1 MSIEAIGAVGA
12 ASTLFETS
20 AATVQAS
27 AQSSGSANFAAMLDQ
42 IDGLNAKMVENEGA
56 VRSLALGQT
65 DNLHE
70 VMMNLESARMQLD
83 LLLQVRNKLLDAYQ
97 ELMRMQ
103 V

>member
-1 MSIEAIGAVGA
+1 MSIDAIGAVGA
-12 ASTLFETS
+12 ATQLL
-20 AATVQAS
+20 
-27 AQSSGSANFAAMLDQ
+27 QSSAPPASVGSGFADMLDQ
-42 IDGLNAKMVENEGA
+42 IATLNSQMVANEAA
-56 VRSLALGQT
+56 VRSLALGDT

-70 VMMNLESARMQLD
+70 VMMGLESARLQLD

>member
-1 MSIEAIGAVGA
+1 MSIEAISAVGA
-12 ASTLFETS
+12 TSTLFETS
-20 AATVQAS
+20 AAT
-27 AQSSGSANFAAMLDQ
+27 AQSSGSTNFAAMLDQ
-42 IDGLNAKMVENEGA
+42 IDGLNTKMVENEGA

-70 VMMNLESARMQLD
+70 VMMNVESARMQLD